1 MTIERWKDTA
11 ELIALVAVIGSLIAV
26 VYELRQTQAALRA
39 QTYQERAIDAI
50 STHFTLATNPGIAP
64 PGFYTVDFDVDAMS
78 ASERESFLPLMY
90 TIMIDA
96 DNEHYQYQNGFL
108 DEGFYQN
115 DTVATIVDF
124 APAWRKLGIREARPE
139 FRIEVDRVLAEKTD
153 KQ

>member
-39 QTYQERAIDAI
+39 QTYQERALDAI

-64 PGFYTVDFDVDAMS
+64 PGFYTGDFDVTAMS
-78 ASERESFLPLMY
+78 ASERESMLPLMH
-90 TIMIDA
+90 TMMIDA

-108 DEGFYQN
+108 DESFYRN

-124 APAWRKLGIREARPE
+124 APVWRTLGIREARPE
-139 FRIEVDRVLAEKTD
+139 FRAEVDRVLAEKTD

>member
-11 ELIALVAVIGSLIAV
+11 ELVALVAVIGSLIAV

-64 PGFYTVDFDVDAMS
+64 PGFYTGELDVDAMS

-96 DNEHYQYQNGFL
+96 DNEHYQYQNGGAL
-108 DEGFYQN
+108 PNISRSAAEDE
-115 DTVATIVDF
+115 AT
-124 APAWRKLGIREARPE
+124 
-139 FRIEVDRVLAEKTD
+139 
-153 KQ
+153 